1 MANLTAPGVYVQEGP
16 LLTFTPRSSSV
27 SVAAFFGESHR
38 GPTSP
43 VLVEDWSSYRR
54 VFGDLSTEYDLGY
67 SVYHY
72 FTNGGRAAWVT
83 RVVGTGALTATAASV
98 PFFPTGTGNASASL
112 FSVSA
117 TGEGTWGNGLTV
129 EVAAGNIPATAN
141 ELPTFSIIVRLN
153 GQEVERWLEV
163 TTNTSRNRY
172 VELLINRSSSYIRVS
187 DVTTAA
193 PSANWTFA
201 SGTTSLAG
209 GTDVAPVDADYVSA
223 LDKIDVVDAPLL
235 LNAVG
240 KTTQTVV
247 QAVLAKAAARGDAF
261 AIIDPSASD
270 EDRTDIEAT
279 VASYIGVA
287 GASYGAVYAPRL
299 LMVDPTKTGVG
310 AVRETF
316 PGGAVAGLYARTEV
330 ERTVAKAPAGFN
342 AEIRGAFGLA
352 FPISES
358 DTGLLYAGNPPVNV
372 FKAVPGGG
380 VVVNGARTLSK
391 RDPDLYVNV
400 RRTLNYLKRNLKQLT
415 QSAVFENNDYV
426 LWSSL
431 SSSVSGFLN
440 EFWQSGGLKGRSANE
455 AFVVTCDDTNNTPAT
470 IEQGIVNIEVAVA
483 LLFPAEFIVI
493 QLSQWAGGSS
503 ATENL

>member
-27 SVAAFFGESHR
+27 SIAAFFGESER

-43 VLVEDWSSYRR
+43 VLIEDWSSFRR
-54 VFGDLSTEYDLGY
+54 VFGDLNTSYDLGY

-83 RVVGTGALTATAASV
+83 RVVGDSASIANTSNIPYFPNGVGA
-98 PFFPTGTGNASASL
+98 ASASL

-117 TGEGTWGNGLTV
+117 AGEGIWGNNLTV
-129 EVAAGNIPATAN
+129 EIFQGNIDPSSVDI
-141 ELPTFSIIVRLN
+141 PTFSILVRRN
-153 GQEVERWLEV
+153 GLEVERWLEL
-163 TTNTSRNRY
+163 TSDPSRNRF
-172 VELLINRSSSYIRVS
+172 VETIINRNSSYIRV
-187 DVTTAA
+187 TGTAQVV
-193 PSANWTFA
+193 PSSTFQFVEGPFTF
-201 SGTTSLAG
+201 SGGVDS
-209 GTDVAPVDADYVSA
+209 VPVDTDYTSA
-223 LDKIDVVDAPLL
+223 FDKIDNVDAPLL

-240 KTTQTVV
+240 RTSQTVV
-247 QAVLAKAAARGDAF
+247 QSLLNKAASRGDAF
-261 AIIDPSASD
+261 VIIDPSGSD
-270 EDRTDIEAT
+270 EDTTDIEAT
-279 VASYIGVA
+279 VASYSGSPN
-287 GASYGAVYAPRL
+287 ASYGAVYAPSL

-310 AVRETF
+310 AIRKTF

-330 ERTVAKAPAGFN
+330 ERTVAKAPAGFSS
-342 AEIRGAFGLA
+342 EIRGAFGLS
-352 FPISES
+352 FPVNETN
-358 DTGLLYAGNPPVNV
+358 TGLLYSGNPPVNV

-380 VVVNGARTLSK
+380 VIVNGARTLSK
-391 RDPDLYVNV
+391 RDPDLYINV

-415 QSAVFENNDYV
+415 QSAVFENNDYL

-431 SSSVSGFLN
+431 SSSISGFLN

-455 AFVVTCDDTNNTPAT
+455 AFVVTCNETNNTPSS
-470 IEQGIVNIEVAVA
+470 IEQGIVNIEVAVSV
-483 LLFPAEFIVI
+483 LYPAEFIVI